1 MRLLKSTAL
10 FLWMLG
16 SSAYLCAFYL
26 QLRNYTHKRQKRKA
40 QMHSQTNRQYDAV
53 LFNQKHASKND
64 IDISDDMYND
74 KTQLLEEWEDLI
86 WEYTDIEAL

>member
-1 MRLLKSTAL
+1 MNLLRSSAL

-26 QLRNYTHKRQKRKA
+26 QLKKHKHQKQEIKKRKTIKK
-40 QMHSQTNRQYDAV
+40 QPIND
-53 LFNQKHASKND
+53 LSKSAD
-64 IDISDDMYND
+64 LSKEP

-86 WEYTDIEAL
+86 WEYTDIKDLL

>member
-1 MRLLKSTAL
+1 MSLLRSSAL

-26 QLRNYTHKRQKRKA
+26 RLKYRKHHRQETKKHKTIKKQSVNDLSKSADLKQK
-40 QMHSQTNRQYDAV
+40 Q
-53 LFNQKHASKND
+53 
-64 IDISDDMYND
+64 

-86 WEYTDIEAL
+86 WVYTDIKDLL